1 MKKKILKTEKLLQL
15 NNILNDINKNISI
28 GNIYIDKLA
37 GIEQAIHIKN
47 LLENK
52 LNTVIILEN
61 YNNIYKAISKSKLNI
76 EKKLENI
83 KVTLNKNL
91 IKYKDVLSQIEMCPV
106 CFSPIDKLKID
117 EIIDNYK

>member
-76 EKKLENI
+76 EKN
-83 KVTLNKNL
+83 
-91 IKYKDVLSQIEMCPV
+91 
-106 CFSPIDKLKID
+106 
-117 EIIDNYK
+117 

>member
-61 YNNIYKAISKSKLNI
+61 YNNIYKAISKSS
-76 EKKLENI
+76 
-83 KVTLNKNL
+83 L
-91 IKYKDVLSQIEMCPV
+91 I
-106 CFSPIDKLKID
+106 
-117 EIIDNYK
+117 